1 MTMKI
6 LVLDNYDSF
15 TYNLVQ
21 YLGELEAEPLV
32 FRSDEPSCDEIRE
45 LAPQGIVISPGPGD
59 PTDRY
64 FGVCAEVLREISP
77 RVPTLGVC
85 LGHQGIGVVFGG
97 RITQAK
103 ELRHGKTS
111 RIYHDGRGVF
121 RGLPDGFPAA
131 RYHSL
136 VLERASLPDA
146 LEVSAESEDG
156 EVMGVR
162 HRGYPIEGVQFHPES
177 ILTKQGKRLLLNFLE
192 EVERWAHSQR
202 RQGR

>member
-1 MTMKI
+1 MKMKI

-21 YLGELEAEPLV
+21 YLGELGAEPLV
-32 FRSDEPSCDEIRE
+32 YRSDELSCDEIRE
-45 LAPQGIVISPGPGD
+45 LTPQGIVISPGPGH
-59 PTDRY
+59 PADRY
-64 FGVCAEVLREISP
+64 FGVCAQVLREISP

-97 RITQAK
+97 RITRAK

-121 RGLPDGFPAA
+121 RGLPNGFPAA

-136 VLERASLPDA
+136 VLERESLPDA

-162 HRGYPIEGVQFHPES
+162 HRAYPIEGVQFHPES
-177 ILTKQGKRLLLNFLE
+177 VLTRQGKRLLLNFLE
-192 EVERWAHSQR
+192 EVERWEQR
-202 RQGR
+202 

>member
-6 LVLDNYDSF
+6 LILDNYDSF
-15 TYNLVQ
+15 TYNLAQ
-21 YLGELEAEPLV
+21 YLGELGAEPLV
-32 FRSDEPSCDEIRE
+32 HRSDELSCDEIKE
-45 LAPQGIVISPGPGD
+45 LAPRGIVISPGPGG

-64 FGVCAEVLREISP
+64 FGVCAQVLREISP

-97 RITQAK
+97 RITRAK

-136 VLERASLPDA
+136 VLERKSLPDA
-146 LEVSAESEDG
+146 LEISAESDDG

-162 HRGYPIEGVQFHPES
+162 HREYPIEGIQFHPES
-177 ILTKQGKRLLLNFLE
+177 VLTPCGKELLLNFLE
-192 EVERWAHSQR
+192 EVERWER
-202 RQGR
+202 RR